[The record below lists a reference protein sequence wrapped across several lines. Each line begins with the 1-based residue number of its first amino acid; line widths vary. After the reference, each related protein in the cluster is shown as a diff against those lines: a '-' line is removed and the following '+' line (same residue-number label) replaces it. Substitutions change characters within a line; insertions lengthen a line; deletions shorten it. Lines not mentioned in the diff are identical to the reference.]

1 MITGSEMTDPDAI
14 DQLAIILAS
23 GFQPS
28 QLQES
33 LIREGF
39 SFTEMESSG
48 GLLLEPKVCL
58 LVGFNH
64 NRLSTMMEMVRTL
77 CKPVQQYVPIRVG
90 LPEGYANIPMVKVQV
105 GGATVYLL
113 NVERFKQI

>member
-1 MITGSEMTDPDAI
+1 MTSSTVTDPSTI

-28 QLQES
+28 QLQET
-33 LIREGF
+33 LIQEGF
-39 SFTEMESSG
+39 AFTEMDSSG
-48 GLLLEPKVCL
+48 GFLQEPMVCL
-58 LVGFNH
+58 LVGLNSD
-64 NRLSTMMEMVRTL
+64 RLSILLEIVRKL

-105 GGATVYLL
+105 GGATVQVL
-113 NVERFKQI
+113 NVERFEQI